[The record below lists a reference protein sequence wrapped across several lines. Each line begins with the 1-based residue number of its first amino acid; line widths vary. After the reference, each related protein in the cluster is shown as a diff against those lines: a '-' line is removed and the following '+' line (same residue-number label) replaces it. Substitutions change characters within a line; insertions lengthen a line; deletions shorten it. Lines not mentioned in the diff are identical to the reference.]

1 MKPKTYKRSNINKK
15 ARVCKRGS
23 ATQAIGKIEKIKAR
37 PIKREVKGKTH
48 PRYYWRQIEPR
59 NVHG

>member
-23 ATQAIGKIEKIKAR
+23 ATQAIGKIEKNTAQAMK
-37 PIKREVKGKTH
+37 PDGKS
-48 PRYYWRQIEPR
+48 
-59 NVHG
+59 